1 LQRIIL
7 ELETKMRNLVFLSVV
22 WAFCAATA
30 FGQSGLTGSVL
41 SSQPSVFT
49 IPDHPQHAS
58 QTGMAREQNIL
69 EHSES
74 VSGHGERPLWEVMPE
89 QQLVCLGDVARA
101 YRQKHAMNKKANVVW
116 KNE

>member
-1 LQRIIL
+1 
-7 ELETKMRNLVFLSVV
+7 MRNLVFLSVV
-22 WAFCAATA
+22 LAFSAAAA
-30 FGQSGLTGSVL
+30 FGQNAGNVL
-41 SSQPSVFT
+41 SAQPSVFT

-74 VSGHGERPLWEVMPE
+74 VSGHGERPLWELMPE
-89 QQLVCLGDVARA
+89 QPLVCLGDVARA

-116 KNE
+116 KND